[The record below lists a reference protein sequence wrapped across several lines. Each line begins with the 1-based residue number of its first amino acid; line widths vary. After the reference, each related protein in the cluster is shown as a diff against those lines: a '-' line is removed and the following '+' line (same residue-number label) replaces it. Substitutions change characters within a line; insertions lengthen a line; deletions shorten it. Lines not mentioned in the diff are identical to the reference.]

1 MQAHPVLCPSHVCG
15 VQYDVQWTAIHSEI
29 CAESYRSHSRN
40 CVGELNENLVV
51 KKIVFNGNEYFEESA
66 QGIIILR
73 NYIHAGMHNKGSRLA
88 TRS

>member
-1 MQAHPVLCPSHVCG
+1 M
-15 VQYDVQWTAIHSEI
+15 
-29 CAESYRSHSRN
+29 
-40 CVGELNENLVV
+40 GELNENLVV